1 MIKNNKGFMLI
12 EAIITSTIVLTM
24 LIALYTSYNK
34 LYNNYKTKN
43 TYYDLD
49 SIYATKEIINLNLNN
64 NNFTNI
70 LNKTTNDK
78 PYSYIIKDNI
88 CIQEDKINKD
98 CQSIQALYNINNMI
112 ILKYT
117 KDSFLLLKE
126 KENLNQTYYD
136 YLDYLV
142 VYYNLENTSS
152 DYDYIILTETKNGS
166 TYNYAAIRMR

>member
-1 MIKNNKGFMLI
+1 
-12 EAIITSTIVLTM
+12 
-24 LIALYTSYNK
+24 
-34 LYNNYKTKN
+34 
-43 TYYDLD
+43 
-49 SIYATKEIINLNLNN
+49 
-64 NNFTNI
+64 
-70 LNKTTNDK
+70 
-78 PYSYIIKDNI
+78 
-88 CIQEDKINKD
+88 
-98 CQSIQALYNINNMI
+98 MI